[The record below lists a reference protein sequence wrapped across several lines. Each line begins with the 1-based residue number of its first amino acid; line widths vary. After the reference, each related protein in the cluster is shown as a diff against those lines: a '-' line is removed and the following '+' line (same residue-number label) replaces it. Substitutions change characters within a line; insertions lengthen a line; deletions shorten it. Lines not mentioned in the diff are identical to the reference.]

1 MKDFNTFLLNED
13 RSYENKIGISVID
26 DSTGEVIGFILD
38 VNSSDIRGKIYDI
51 CLEFSDDVELEDEDI
66 NNLEGDIIRGRD
78 LYNDRDIVLRL
89 QRTTIY

>member
-38 VNSSDIRGKIYDI
+38 INSNISGKIYDI
-51 CLEFSDDVELEDEDI
+51 CLAFSDGVELEDEDI
-66 NNLEGDIIRGRD
+66 NNLEDNIIRGRD